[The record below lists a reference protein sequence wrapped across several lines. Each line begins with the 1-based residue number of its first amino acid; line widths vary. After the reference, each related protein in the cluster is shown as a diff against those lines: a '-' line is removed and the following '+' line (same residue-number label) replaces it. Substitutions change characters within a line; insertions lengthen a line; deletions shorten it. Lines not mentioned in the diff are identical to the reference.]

1 MTRDSTQQTA
11 ISTPEP
17 DVDRYA
23 VMGNPISHSLSPR
36 IHQAFAQQTGQAM
49 SYAAMLVAR
58 DGFSQALDEFQRTG
72 GRGLNITLP
81 FKHEAWQAVESRTP
95 RAQQARAVN
104 TIAFRAD
111 GKRFGDNTDGAGL
124 VRDILKNH
132 DGHLGSRRILLLGA
146 GGAVHGV
153 LGPILEH
160 GPDEV
165 VIANRTES
173 KAIELAKEFRPWG
186 SVRGCNYSDLA
197 GSRFDLVVNGTSA
210 SLAGE
215 APPLPD
221 NILSE
226 NAWCYDMMYGSKPTP
241 FMHWGSLHG
250 AAKCLDGLGMLVEQA
265 AESFFLWRGVRPDT
279 ALVIRAIKA
288 YLADHRENTP

>member
-1 MTRDSTQQTA
+1 MTHDSTQQTA
-11 ISTPEP
+11 ASAQESAL
-17 DVDRYA
+17 DRYA

-49 SYAAMLVAR
+49 SYAAILVAR
-58 DGFSQALDEFQRTG
+58 EGFSQALDEFQRTG

-81 FKHEAWQAVESRTP
+81 FKHEAWQAVERRTP
-95 RAQQARAVN
+95 RAERARAVN

-132 DGHLGSRRILLLGA
+132 HGHLGSRRVLLLGA

-160 GPDEV
+160 GPDEI
-165 VIANRTES
+165 VIANRTKS
-173 KAIELAKEFRPWG
+173 KAIELAKNFGPWG
-186 SVRGCNYSDLA
+186 SVRGCDYPDLV
-197 GSRFDLVVNGTSA
+197 GSRFDLIINGTAA

-221 NILSE
+221 DILSE
-226 NAWCYDMMYGSKPTP
+226 GAWCYDMMYGRKPTP
-241 FMHWGSLHG
+241 FMRWGSLHG

-279 ALVIRAIKA
+279 APVIHAIKA
-288 YLADHRENTP
+288 YLAG